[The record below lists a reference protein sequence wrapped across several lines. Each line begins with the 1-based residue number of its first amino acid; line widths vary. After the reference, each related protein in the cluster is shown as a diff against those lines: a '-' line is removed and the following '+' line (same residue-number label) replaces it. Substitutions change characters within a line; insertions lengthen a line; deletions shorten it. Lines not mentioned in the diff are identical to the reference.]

1 MHHASNCTTLISE
14 LIPVSSHFRLS
25 SLNGFV
31 CMINRISP
39 RFHSQEF
46 SHFKDRIGL
55 RGLILRIKLLLC
67 VNKLVRH
74 SRSPC
79 MSPRRIHQSL
89 SIYFIHFIQLSFTLL
104 MLITRKFAIEIA
116 KYSFNRSAWSQ
127 RQSIRVII

>member
-79 MSPRRIHQSL
+79 MSPRWIQQSF